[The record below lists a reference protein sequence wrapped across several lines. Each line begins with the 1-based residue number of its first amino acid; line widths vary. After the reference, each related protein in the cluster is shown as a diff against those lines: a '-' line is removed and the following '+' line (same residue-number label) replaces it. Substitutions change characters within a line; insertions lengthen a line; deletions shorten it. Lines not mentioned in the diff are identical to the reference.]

1 MARDGF
7 VKRRFSRDPYWN
19 LGAEIIISAIKANDV
34 IFLKSDWCAEL
45 ESLMGM
51 TVTAYEI
58 WYKRRF
64 GKWPPSYKK

>member
-7 VKRRFSRDPYWN
+7 TKHQFSSDPYWN
-19 LGAEIIISAIKANDV
+19 LGAAIIISAIKANDV
-34 IFLKSDWCAEL
+34 RFLKSDWCAEL
-45 ESLMGM
+45 ERLMGM

>member
-1 MARDGF
+1 MARNDF
-7 VKRRFSRDPYWN
+7 KKRQYSSDPYWN
-19 LGAEIIISAIKANDV
+19 LGAEIIFSAIKANDV
-34 IFLKSDWCAEL
+34 RFLKSDWCAEL
-45 ESLMGM
+45 ERLMGM

>member
-1 MARDGF
+1 MARGDF
-7 VKRRFSRDPYWN
+7 VKHQFSSDPYWN
-19 LGAEIIISAIKANDV
+19 LGAEIINSAIKANDV
-34 IFLKSDWCAEL
+34 KFLKSDWCAEL
-45 ESLMGM
+45 ERLMGM

>member
-1 MARDGF
+1 MARNYLEEH
-7 VKRRFSRDPYWN
+7 RFSSDPYWN

-45 ESLMGM
+45 ERLMGM
-51 TVTAYEI
+51 TITAYEM

-64 GKWPPSYKK
+64 GKWPLSYKK

>member
-1 MARDGF
+1 MARDGIT
-7 VKRRFSRDPYWN
+7 KRRFSSDPYWN

-34 IFLKSDWCAEL
+34 RFLKSDWCAEL

-64 GKWPPSYKK
+64 GKWPPSCKK

>member
-1 MARDGF
+1 MARDDF
-7 VKRRFSRDPYWN
+7 VKRRFSSDPYWN

-34 IFLKSDWCAEL
+34 RFLKSDWCAEL
-45 ESLMGM
+45 ERLMGM

-64 GKWPPSYKK
+64 GKWPPSYKR

>member
-1 MARDGF
+1 MTRDYF
-7 VKRRFSRDPYWN
+7 TKHQFSSDPYWN

-34 IFLKSDWCAEL
+34 RFLKSDWCTEL
-45 ESLMGM
+45 EKLMGM

>member
-1 MARDGF
+1 MTKNDFANHL
-7 VKRRFSRDPYWN
+7 FSSDPYWN

-34 IFLKSDWCAEL
+34 TFLKSDWCAEL
-45 ESLMGM
+45 EGLMGM

-64 GKWPPSYKK
+64 GEWPQSYKK